1 MARPELPRPDCRV
14 PPAGDPA
21 DRVEV
26 RLDLD
31 APPGNVLPALA
42 RLLRA
47 LRDEDRRRLAG
58 GDKSAAAG

>member
-1 MARPELPRPDCRV
+1 V

-21 DRVEV
+21 DRLDV

-47 LRDEDRRRLAG
+47 LRDEDRRLLADDDG
-58 GDKSAAAG
+58 KKAPTAD